1 MKKIQLKQV
10 LRNKRFVLFTIILPI
25 GWYIFFYQ
33 LQKGISPSILLGI
46 AVFIGVI
53 GNSLATFSKRIASD
67 IGFYSFESRFTNYSV
82 KHYLWDQS
90 IVQLI
95 LNSLIFLA
103 VLVVAV
109 LGFHFPVTT
118 SLLVQFFLL
127 SLMGIYFSVIG
138 FVLGVRVDAKTI
150 DTIGFPVIILAAMT
164 IIPFDTLGASGGFMD
179 LVGNLQRAFPGYYY
193 TKLIQDLTE
202 KQTIDVSQLALF
214 VAVFGL
220 NLLFFYLLVPKGKM
234 GN

>member
-25 GWYIFFYQ
+25 GWYIFFDQ
-33 LQKGISPSILLGI
+33 LQKGVSPSILLGI

-53 GNSLATFSKRIASD
+53 
-67 IGFYSFESRFTNYSV
+67 
-82 KHYLWDQS
+82 
-90 IVQLI
+90 
-95 LNSLIFLA
+95 FLA
-103 VLVVAV
+103 VLVVTV
-109 LGFHFPVTT
+109 LGFRFPVTT

-150 DTIGFPVIILAAMT
+150 DTIGFPIIILAAMT

-179 LVGNLQRAFPGYYY
+179 LVGKLQRAFPGYYY

-202 KQTIDVSQLALF
+202 KQTVDATQLALF